1 MREWFESILYK
12 RTGEREREEAREC
25 VEFGQF
31 LRRANDKVPAGGRRE
46 ETYDYRVAYRNFLYT

>member
-12 RTGEREREEAREC
+12 RTGERVEAREC
-25 VEFGQF
+25 VDKFGQF